1 MNTSRIYNSAT
12 NFVYALRVRHTCIGA
27 DRDKTKRKE
36 TLESPWCTLS
46 IALGLLFGLFHR
58 NKKQNSKTSL
68 SSPFARVSPKFAASN
83 CNLFLHIFIGFAV
96 FGIINSFSNCATG
109 RRCLSISI
117 EEHRRPPG
125 WRGGSPNADH
135 LIKFHWVST
144 AASVRVAMAIK
155 CNFCRTYFRCA
166 LDARISCISN
176 VDIAEWMAFGM
187 WNECISMHD
196 QLSRNPRATIYIQFF
211 RVWNLFEYFSLCFAV
226 ADLETFSSCINW
238 IYERRHAIIVA
249 PNSPTASS
257 QSHTHHKWVSIS
269 VHCLRSSPRAH
280 IFPVN
285 FGMFVR
291 K

>member
-1 MNTSRIYNSAT
+1 MLLVVVACLSPSRNTVVRLDGVAAAPTLIIWS
-12 NFVYALRVRHTCIGA
+12 NFIEFRQPRVYA
-27 DRDKTKRKE
+27 
-36 TLESPWCTLS
+36 
-46 IALGLLFGLFHR
+46 F
-58 NKKQNSKTSL
+58 
-68 SSPFARVSPKFAASN
+68 
-83 CNLFLHIFIGFAV
+83 
-96 FGIINSFSNCATG
+96 
-109 RRCLSISI
+109 
-117 EEHRRPPG
+117 
-125 WRGGSPNADH
+125 
-135 LIKFHWVST
+135 
-144 AASVRVAMAIK
+144 K

-211 RVWNLFEYFSLCFAV
+211 RVWNLFEYFSLCFAI
-226 ADLETFSSCINW
+226 ADLETFSNCINW

-257 QSHTHHKWVSIS
+257 QSNTHHKWVSIS